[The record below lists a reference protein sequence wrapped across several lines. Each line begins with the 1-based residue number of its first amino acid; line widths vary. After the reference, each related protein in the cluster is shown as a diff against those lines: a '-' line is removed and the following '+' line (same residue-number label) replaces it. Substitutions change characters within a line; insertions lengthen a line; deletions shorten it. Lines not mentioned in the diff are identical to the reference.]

1 MVLILGKMY
10 VRFHPNGASPI
21 KISRLITIGG
31 TCTKQRSDEYQS
43 GKKGKKLLRHYRN
56 VFKKQTFKYTQNINT
71 HIEKIRIEIVN
82 IFFVALKF
90 VFFLNTIKKSTK
102 KY

>member
-43 GKKGKKLLRHYRN
+43 GKKGKKLHYRN

-82 IFFVALKF
+82 IFFCCL
-90 VFFLNTIKKSTK
+90 FLNTIKKSTK